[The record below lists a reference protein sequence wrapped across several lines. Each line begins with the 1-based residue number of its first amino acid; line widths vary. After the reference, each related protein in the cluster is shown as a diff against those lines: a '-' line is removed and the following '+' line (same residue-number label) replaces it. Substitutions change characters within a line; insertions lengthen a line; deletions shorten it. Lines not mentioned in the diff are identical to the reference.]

1 MRSQPPRRHRQSRC
15 AWTPDH
21 ACDSG
26 LRSPKAHTHN
36 CCAYRVLVQA
46 PAMNGAGCWCRLL
59 QPLPCWCTT
68 AQALVRLLLRS
79 WCARAEL
86 QAFRV
91 SAHPTIPLC
100 VLEAAERAHE
110 RQRSWHWMGAAL
122 GVLRRSSR
130 PAWHGLS
137 TVWNYKE
144 PACSA
149 LARSFTP
156 ASSVTTAGHFC
167 VRCLATPS
175 SGTAQ
180 RKIRTHMAKQS
191 IGIMRSELCAADSST
206 AQFTFEEEHR
216 VSV

>member
-1 MRSQPPRRHRQSRC
+1 M
-15 AWTPDH
+15 
-21 ACDSG
+21 
-26 LRSPKAHTHN
+26 
-36 CCAYRVLVQA
+36 VQA
-46 PAMNGAGCWCRLL
+46 AGAGCCNPFRAGALL
-59 QPLPCWCTT
+59 
-68 AQALVRLLLRS
+68 VHYRS
-79 WCARAEL
+79 GARATIASKFVCACRPASL
-86 QAFRV
+86 QGA
-91 SAHPTIPLC
+91 T
-100 VLEAAERAHE
+100 LEAAERAHE

-156 ASSVTTAGHFC
+156 ASLVTTAGHFC

-206 AQFTFEEEHR
+206 AQFTFEEERR

>member
-1 MRSQPPRRHRQSRC
+1 M
-15 AWTPDH
+15 
-21 ACDSG
+21 
-26 LRSPKAHTHN
+26 
-36 CCAYRVLVQA
+36 VQA
-46 PAMNGAGCWCRLL
+46 AGAGCCNPFRAGALL
-59 QPLPCWCTT
+59 
-68 AQALVRLLLRS
+68 VHYRS
-79 WCARAEL
+79 GARATIASKLVCACRPASL
-86 QAFRV
+86 QGA
-91 SAHPTIPLC
+91 T
-100 VLEAAERAHE
+100 LEAAERAHE

-137 TVWNYKE
+137 TVWNCKE

-175 SGTAQ
+175 SQ
-180 RKIRTHMAKQS
+180 SMAKQS

-206 AQFTFEEEHR
+206 AQFTFEEERR

>member
-1 MRSQPPRRHRQSRC
+1 MDTRPCLRLGLTLAKGTHSQLLCVSR
-15 AWTPDH
+15 A
-21 ACDSG
+21 
-26 LRSPKAHTHN
+26 R
-36 CCAYRVLVQA
+36 
-46 PAMNGAGCWCRLL
+46 AGTSNEWCRLL
-59 QPLPCWCTT
+59 VQAAATPSVLVHYWCTT

-79 WCARAEL
+79 WCARADL
-86 QAFRV
+86 QAVRV

-122 GVLRRSSR
+122 WIGVLRRSSR
-130 PAWHGLS
+130 PPWHGLS
-137 TVWNYKE
+137 TVWNNKE

-206 AQFTFEEEHR
+206 AQFTFEEERR